1 MGDVSLASGCYSID
15 SISLRKVRF
24 LKLIILFSLL
34 IAIIASA
41 QETDIWRLD
50 TSITEKLLS
59 PRIIALYR
67 VGSVLYVGTEEGL
80 NRIEGEKVTD
90 YDHHLGLPYA
100 RIEDI
105 TRDKRDRLW
114 CIVDGQ
120 VYVLARGH
128 WFKCILEGLDTTK
141 GRATSLEM
149 GYRDMMIGT
158 NRGTIYAINV
168 REDLKLDTAEVQDTT
183 ASDSLAMTQD
193 STTLDSLLR
202 EMITVKIGKWD
213 DLEDVDVIYD
223 IVHWRRGIYYLATS
237 NGFFR
242 YDSEKRKP
250 EKIGEEIT
258 IHLLTGTC
266 VEKES
271 ESAIWLA
278 GANRLGRI
286 NLYESKLR
294 AEVLEIQGIKAIE
307 VDDSLGYRWCMSAN
321 ALFEIYPDTLAFI
334 EHALQ
339 DTTEVYRLNALLTL
353 PGGKV
358 LLGTEK
364 GLLTFQPGRPS
375 ISILNI
381 RAREVRDS
389 SNNVWIDFEIENTAA
404 YPYIECQWFVEGKG
418 WSSDTIALEPKR
430 NQTLNIGDL
439 ESGKQKIGIRIR
451 RPIKGDAFEEQ
462 FYVIHAPERQKTSQL
477 TLFWKIMI
485 GVGAFVV
492 FACIVGLPIII
503 VQKKRREAEIK
514 KLREKKSRLRGNPYI
529 TGPPIINPKHFVGRQ
544 KILDMILGGI
554 HNNSFLIHGERR
566 IGKTS
571 LLYQVRNRIR
581 AEEDDKYKIIPIMVN
596 LEKFD
601 SEIDQ
606 RRRKSP
612 LRTATSFYTNLAR
625 AIAKAIYPKSKRSR
639 IIKTIYYYSRFES
652 FIESV
657 VKYLKQKHSN
667 KIVSVIF
674 LIDEGDVMA
683 AYGPVFHRQF
693 RGLFQSSYAEKL
705 NVVLALREF
714 STEWKHHTSPW
725 YNFFNIMKLEPL
737 SSEETQTL
745 VQKYVEG
752 AVRYRKE
759 ALKRIWEITQG
770 HPYEV
775 QMLCSMIYSSLRDRV
790 FVEKRDVEIAITE
803 KKR

>member
-1 MGDVSLASGCYSID
+1 MGDFSLALGCYSID

-34 IAIIASA
+34 IASIASA

-50 TSITEKLLS
+50 TSITEELLS
-59 PRIIALYR
+59 LKITALYR

-80 NRIEGEKVTD
+80 NRIDGEKVTD
-90 YDHHLGLPYA
+90 YDHDMGLPYA

-120 VYVLARGH
+120 VYVLTRGH

-183 ASDSLAMTQD
+183 VFDSLAMAQD

-213 DLEDVDVIYD
+213 DLENVDVIYD
-223 IVHWRRGIYYLATS
+223 IAHWRRGIYYLATS

-250 EKIGEEIT
+250 EKAGEKIT
-258 IHLLTGTC
+258 THLLTGIC

-321 ALFEIYPDTLAFI
+321 ALFEIYPDTLAFVK
-334 EHALQ
+334 HAQ
-339 DTTEVYRLNALLTL
+339 HDSTVVHRLNALLTL

-364 GLLTFQPGRPS
+364 GLLPFQPGRPS
-375 ISILNI
+375 ISIVNL
-381 RAREVRDS
+381 RARDVRDS
-389 SNNVWIDFEIENTAA
+389 SNNVWIDFEIENATA
-404 YPYIECQWFVEGKG
+404 YPYLECQWTVDGVEWCERKLTAEIKNG
-418 WSSDTIALEPKR
+418 
-430 NQTLNIGDL
+430 LNLGDL
-439 ESGKQKIGIRIR
+439 EEKENYEVRVRIN
-451 RPIKGDAFEEQ
+451 PPLNDQNVATATITF
-462 FYVIHAPERQKTSQL
+462 KTPS
-477 TLFWKIMI
+477 
-485 GVGAFVV
+485 
-492 FACIVGLPIII
+492 
-503 VQKKRREAEIK
+503 R
-514 KLREKKSRLRGNPYI
+514 LREKPSLWKRKEVWIPALVVIVLLVGLAIFIVVTRWRRKKEEVALRVQKSRLTSNPYI
-529 TGPPIINPKHFVGRQ
+529 VGPPIIDPKYFIGRQ
-544 KILDMILGGI
+544 RILNEILAGI
-554 HNNSFLIHGERR
+554 RNNSFLIHGERR

-571 LLYQVRNRIR
+571 LLYQIVHRIR
-581 AEEDDKYKIIPIMVN
+581 ALEDDKYKILPIMVN
-596 LEKFD
+596 LQKF
-601 SEIDQ
+601 SG
-606 RRRKSP
+606 RR
-612 LRTATSFYTNLAR
+612 TSKNFYTNLAHEM
-625 AIAKAIYPKSKRSR
+625 AKAVYTKVKRDKVLEAEYDYNKFGLFMELLARNVRRRNRPKTAR
-639 IIKTIYYYSRFES
+639 
-652 FIESV
+652 
-657 VKYLKQKHSN
+657 
-667 KIVSVIF
+667 VIL
-674 LIDEGDVMA
+674 LIDEGDQMT
-683 AYGPVFHRQF
+683 AYGSGFHDQF
-693 RGLFQSSYAEKL
+693 RGLFQSSYAENF
-705 NVVLALREF
+705 NVVIALREF
-714 STEWKHHTSPW
+714 SLEWKHNTSPW
-725 YNFFNIMKLEPL
+725 YNFFIIKKLGPMTPD
-737 SSEETQTL
+737 ETKTL
-745 VQKYVEG
+745 IQSYVEG
-752 AVRYRKE
+752 AVKYKTG
-759 ALKRIWEITQG
+759 ALRLIWEKKQG

-775 QMLCSMIYSSLRDRV
+775 QKLCSEIYDSLGDRV
-790 FVEKRDVEIAITE
+790 YVLPKDVKRAL
-803 KKR
+803 KA